1 MISRFALA
9 ASLVL
14 ALAACGSP
22 AEEADEPAGSVTEPG
37 PAATAALGETL
48 PEAAET
54 ESPAAEPSESPS
66 PTPTPTP
73 TASASAAPAA
83 AAKVAA
89 SSSPPASFA
98 QCAVCHKTKPGE
110 TGIGPTLANTFGA
123 KAGHVN
129 GFKYSEA
136 MLESGLT
143 WNQGNLDRFLAD
155 PKAVVPGTTMTF
167 GGVKDAAKR
176 AEIIA
181 YLKTL

>member
-14 ALAACGSP
+14 VLAACGSP
-22 AEEADEPAGSVTEPG
+22 AEEADEPTSSMTEPG
-37 PAATAALGETL
+37 PAETAALSEIV
-48 PEAAET
+48 PEAGET
-54 ESPAAEPSESPS
+54 ESPTAEPSETPS

-110 TGIGPTLANTFGA
+110 TGIGPTLANVFGA

-143 WNQGNLDRFLAD
+143 WNQGNLDRFIAD
-155 PKAVVPGTTMTF
+155 PKGLVPGTTMTF

>member
-22 AEEADEPAGSVTEPG
+22 AEEADEPTGAVNEPG
-37 PAATAALGETL
+37 PAETAALSETVA
-48 PEAAET
+48 EAAEV
-54 ESPAAEPSESPS
+54 ESPAAEPSATPS
-66 PTPTPTP
+66 PTPTSTPTP
-73 TASASAAPAA
+73 AASKAPAA
-83 AAKVAA
+83 AATVAA
-89 SSSPPASFA
+89 AASPPASFA

-110 TGIGPTLANTFGA
+110 TGIGPTLANVFGA
-123 KAGHVN
+123 KAGHVG

-143 WNQGNLDRFLAD
+143 WNQATLDRFLTD
-155 PKAVVPGTTMTF
+155 PKAVVPGTTMTH

>member
-14 ALAACGSP
+14 VLAACGSP
-22 AEEADEPAGSVTEPG
+22 AEEADEPASSVTEPG
-37 PAATAALGETL
+37 PAATAALGETA
-48 PEAAET
+48 PDAAATET
-54 ESPAAEPSESPS
+54 PAAEPSETPS

-73 TASASAAPAA
+73 TASKAPAA
-83 AAKVAA
+83 AATVAA

-110 TGIGPTLANTFGA
+110 TGIGPTLANVFGS

-143 WNQGNLDRFLAD
+143 WNQGTLDRFLAD